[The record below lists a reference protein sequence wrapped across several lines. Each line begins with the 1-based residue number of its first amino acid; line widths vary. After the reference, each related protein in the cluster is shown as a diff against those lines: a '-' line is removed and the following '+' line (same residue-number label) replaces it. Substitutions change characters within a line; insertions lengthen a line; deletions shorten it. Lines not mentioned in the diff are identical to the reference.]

1 MELKRLEIWVVAAP
15 MGGGTWIYTVKEEAE
30 QNYEAAIKMNVESY
44 KEMGREV
51 EVVKNDTF
59 AFIKDAKDGRI
70 LQMITCQRP
79 MNGQGVLLYTDK
91 EINMKTFHTSY
102 GAAVSIKKV

>member
-1 MELKRLEIWVVAAP
+1 
-15 MGGGTWIYTVKEEAE
+15 MGGGTWIYTVKEEAMWC
-30 QNYEAAIKMNVESY
+30 YESAIKANVESY

-51 EVVKNDTF
+51 EVDKNDTF

-79 MNGQGVLLYTDK
+79 TNGQGVLLYTDK
-91 EINMKTFHTSY
+91 EINMKTFHTSC
-102 GAAVSIKKV
+102 GPAVSIKEV